1 MAAAFWRIRVMGIVK
16 KHDFGDLIWKKI
28 KLTSTRKANAKE
40 HLHLIFQVLIPFF
53 FNAKTFFL
61 LGFLPCCLI
70 LYAFN

>member
-1 MAAAFWRIRVMGIVK
+1 MATAFWGIRVMGIVK

-53 FNAKTFFL
+53 
-61 LGFLPCCLI
+61 
-70 LYAFN
+70 